1 MSSCK
6 LTPSSIIGGGTA
18 GLTIASRLS
27 EDPQTSVL
35 VLEAGADHSSDI
47 NVLAPGLYTG
57 MYSNPEYDWNYKTVP
72 QVGSILFPSRGV
84 NLDNFQRYTQTT
96 KL

>member
-1 MSSCK
+1 M
-6 LTPSSIIGGGTA
+6 TPSSIIGGGTA

-35 VLEAGADHSSDI
+35 VLEAGTDHSSDI

-57 MYSNPEYDWNYKTVP
+57 MYGNPEYDWNYKTVP
-72 QVGSILFPSRGV
+72 QVGYISSSL
-84 NLDNFQRYTQTT
+84 T
-96 KL
+96 KRTS